1 MVQLFIPEGLGE
13 SQHVIMRRPEGVPI
27 TTPNLIASPWVGT
40 LVAMGWTGLLA
51 LGGRLRP
58 GTFVK
63 SAAIFSV
70 LNFSW
75 EAAGTDVNE
84 QAERAQP
91 IGLLS
96 QLSGGQQLARLA
108 RIG

>member
-1 MVQLFIPEGLGE
+1 MAPE
-13 SQHVIMRRPEGVPI
+13 SSPEFLPNQNARLPSR
-27 TTPNLIASPWVGT
+27 TTASEFT
-40 LVAMGWTGLLA
+40 
-51 LGGRLRP
+51 
-58 GTFVK
+58 
-63 SAAIFSV
+63 AIFQARNAVEIPVPEV
-70 LNFSW
+70 LTWGSR
-75 EAAGTDVNE
+75 ADDTDVNE

>member
-1 MVQLFIPEGLGE
+1 MAEAKEEWKIPKLTAEN
-13 SQHVIMRRPEGVPI
+13 HD
-27 TTPNLIASPWVGT
+27 A
-40 LVAMGWTGLLA
+40 
-51 LGGRLRP
+51 
-58 GTFVK
+58 
-63 SAAIFSV
+63 
-70 LNFSW
+70 
-75 EAAGTDVNE
+75 TDVNE

>member
-1 MVQLFIPEGLGE
+1 MKNDDEPEKLSEEAERLIEILDIP
-13 SQHVIMRRPEGVPI
+13 
-27 TTPNLIASPWVGT
+27 TPQALIDIEDLLSP
-40 LVAMGWTGLLA
+40 LH
-51 LGGRLRP
+51 
-58 GTFVK
+58 
-63 SAAIFSV
+63 
-70 LNFSW
+70 
-75 EAAGTDVNE
+75 TDVNE

>member
-1 MVQLFIPEGLGE
+1 MATRDIVRGRKTYTDFSEVNRFQDSKDAFFAGVQYAFDNLAPAEA
-13 SQHVIMRRPEGVPI
+13 GVP
-27 TTPNLIASPWVGT
+27 A
-40 LVAMGWTGLLA
+40 
-51 LGGRLRP
+51 
-58 GTFVK
+58 
-63 SAAIFSV
+63 
-70 LNFSW
+70 
-75 EAAGTDVNE
+75 TDVNE

>member
-1 MVQLFIPEGLGE
+1 MVDQVQVLRFELDAERRKGKGE
-13 SQHVIMRRPEGVPI
+13 RS
-27 TTPNLIASPWVGT
+27 
-40 LVAMGWTGLLA
+40 
-51 LGGRLRP
+51 
-58 GTFVK
+58 
-63 SAAIFSV
+63 
-70 LNFSW
+70 
-75 EAAGTDVNE
+75 TDVNE